1 MHFMILSWKLL
12 FYYYSIIFWY
22 QNQIDKGFKKFLIRK
37 LKINERKINLNEI
50 EIKYKALESLK
61 TKQKSN
67 KK

>member
-1 MHFMILSWKLL
+1 MILSWKLL
-12 FYYYSIIFWY
+12 LYYFSIIFWY

-37 LKINERKINLNEI
+37 FEINERKINLNEI
-50 EIKYKALESLK
+50 EIKYTTPESLK